1 MQVSINLTMLPPQ
14 KDFVRGCG
22 GFSGMTVTGITD
34 RSCKLTY
41 LVCADIGGWVP
52 RRVID
57 LAMGGVITKDMLR
70 FKKLAEKG

>member
-1 MQVSINLTMLPPQ
+1 
-14 KDFVRGCG
+14 
-22 GFSGMTVTGITD
+22 MTVTGITD